1 MDPPPLPDPIA
12 EKGSAEAVS
21 AATGQSP
28 PPADASAASTA
39 PHQYYAV
46 RSGKDGVVQNAI
58 FISWADAEPH
68 IADEESGYQSFATL
82 EEAAAY
88 LANGDGGS
96 AGDEG
101 TSASAIATAAR
112 GKRKRTKKKSAT
124 KKKKKSKT
132 SASTG
137 ATRSSSGS
145 VKVTRQPTEKWQQ
158 MYDRLKQYHAD
169 HQGSTRIPSADT
181 ANADLRKWLPNQKSQ
196 LGAALQRCDDNGT
209 EPPLYLQEKVSK
221 LAEVGIDVKN
231 SSRAAKNLSYWNE
244 MYASLEAFK
253 REHGHVLVPTE
264 KPEYSQLSTWVY
276 NQQKEYRLYKENNP
290 KSRLTSDLV
299 VRLHDIGF
307 VFERREKFLTWEE
320 RLSQLEEYKRI
331 HGHCKVK
338 TNDPEL
344 GQWTSK
350 IRREYREYT
359 EGVNDGNRKKLKIS
373 SETMEKRIRDL
384 TEVGFV
390 FQAGKRIT
398 LPPKHKQ
405 KSWEERFEELLQYKE
420 SAGHCIVPQS
430 TPGLGE
436 WVHRQRKDYKALKE
450 GKPSKMTAERAIQLG
465 EAGFVFDTRNTN
477 AKAARAAAI
486 GGLPPGVPGDEST
499 LPPLSKNVYRYLPP
513 DTTVAESI

>member
-1 MDPPPLPDPIA
+1 MDPPTLPDPIA

-21 AATGQSP
+21 ATTGESP
-28 PPADASAASTA
+28 PPAVAAPADASAASTA
-39 PHQYYAV
+39 PQYYAV
-46 RSGKDGVVQNAI
+46 RSGKDGIVQNAI

-68 IADEESGYQSFATL
+68 IDEEESDYQSFASL
-82 EEAAAY
+82 EDAAAY

-96 AGDEG
+96 ARDEG
-101 TSASAIATAAR
+101 TSATTASTAAR

-124 KKKKKSKT
+124 KKKKSKKSAT
-132 SASTG
+132 TG
-137 ATRSSSGS
+137 ASGS

-158 MYDRLKQYHAD
+158 MYDRLKEYHAD
-169 HQGSTRIPSADT
+169 HQGSTRIPSTDT

-196 LGAALQRCDDNGT
+196 LCAALQRCADNGT
-209 EPPLYLQEKVSK
+209 EPSLHLQEKVSK

-244 MYASLEAFK
+244 MYAMLAEFK
-253 REHGHVLVPTE
+253 ATHGHVLVPTE

-276 NQQKEYRLYKENNP
+276 NQQKEYRLYKENDP

-320 RLSQLEEYKRI
+320 RLEQLKTYKSE

-359 EGVNDGNRKKLKIS
+359 EGVNDGNSKKLKIS

-384 TEVGFV
+384 TELGFV

-405 KSWEERFEELLQYKE
+405 KNWEERFEELMQYK
-420 SAGHCIVPQS
+420 AQHQHCVVPQS

-499 LPPLSKNVYRYLPP
+499 LPPLTKNLYLPP
-513 DTTVAESI
+513 DTTIAESI